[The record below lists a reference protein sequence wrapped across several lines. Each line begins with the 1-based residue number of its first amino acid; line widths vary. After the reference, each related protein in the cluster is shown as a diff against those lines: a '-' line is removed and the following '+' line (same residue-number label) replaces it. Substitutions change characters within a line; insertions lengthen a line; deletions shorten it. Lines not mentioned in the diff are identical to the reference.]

1 MHAAVGRAER
11 RRSVRA
17 AARREGP
24 FPWLAQHEPGN
35 ALAQTTPSP
44 SGGRAPLSA
53 DALRW
58 LRLGTDGMQMP

>member
-44 SGGRAPLSA
+44 SGGRAPFV
-53 DALRW
+53 R
-58 LRLGTDGMQMP
+58 